1 MKKMDTRAD
10 DGGLLSISQAMLF
23 LKCGKKKLYQLNR
36 DGKID
41 MVKLGHSTR
50 VTEASLRRLI
60 DALPRQRM
68 EGK

>member
-1 MKKMDTRAD
+1 MTDTE
-10 DGGLLSISQAMLF
+10 GGLLSILQAMEYLN
-23 LKCGKKKLYQLNR
+23 CGKKKIYQLHR

-60 DALPRQRM
+60 SELPR
-68 EGK
+68 K

>member
-1 MKKMDTRAD
+1 MPKAKMMDTRAD

-36 DGKID
+36 EGRID

-50 VTEASLRRLI
+50 VTEASLRRLVNE
-60 DALPRQRM
+60 LPR
-68 EGK
+68 K